1 MISITIPE
9 QKIFMSKLLASE
21 LFDSYFLESA
31 SIDTYNSFSIDGRI
45 HKEFFKDIA
54 SAEEVPADEFSRWS
68 RIRPICLDLIKGR
81 QTPLSFK
88 FVLLADD
95 ETRKRILREADSDIS
110 SDLILL
116 GLNIRF
122 SNGRMLVTTGTSMKI
137 FSTDKS
143 AEKAWDKYIPSF
155 LESNSIKTDTDQD

>member
-1 MISITIPE
+1 MISIKIPE
-9 QKIFMSKLLASE
+9 QKIFMSKLLTSE
-21 LFDSYFLESA
+21 LFDLYFLESA

-45 HKEFFKDIA
+45 HREFFKDL
-54 SAEEVPADEFSRWS
+54 SSTEEVPSEEFSRWS

-88 FVLLADD
+88 FVLIADD
-95 ETRKRILREADSDIS
+95 ETKEKILRAADTDIS
-110 SDLILL
+110 PDLISL

-122 SNGRMLVTTGTSMKI
+122 AKGQMLITTGTSMKI

-143 AEKAWDKYIPSF
+143 TEKAWDKYIPSF
-155 LESNSIKTDTDQD
+155 LESNSIKNDID